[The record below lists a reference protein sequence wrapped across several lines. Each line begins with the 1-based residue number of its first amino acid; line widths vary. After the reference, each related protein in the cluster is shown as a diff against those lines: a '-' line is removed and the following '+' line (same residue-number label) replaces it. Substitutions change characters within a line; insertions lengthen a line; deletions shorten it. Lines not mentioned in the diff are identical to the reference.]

1 MTYYLDIELY
11 PTKDMR
17 ENFLLNHVYTLFH
30 KRLYDLKSNSIGVS
44 FPKFDKKLGKIF
56 RIHGSKEALEKL
68 QAKEWLGSYAKF
80 CKVSDIKATP
90 DEVKYRTVYRVQ
102 QNMTEAKLRR
112 LIKRAKE
119 GKGNFNEDD
128 IKKYRI
134 KMLQGGLDNPYVEL
148 MSESGKKKN
157 GSKEKLHRRF
167 IAFGELQDTELK
179 GEFDLFGLS
188 KVSTIPWF

>member
-1 MTYYLDIELY
+1 MTHYIDIKLMPKKEI
-11 PTKDMR
+11 R
-17 ENFLLNHVYTLFH
+17 ENVLLNQVYTAFH
-30 KRLYDLKSNSIGVS
+30 KRLYDLKSNNIAVS
-44 FPKFDKKLGKIF
+44 FPEYRLKLGRLF

-68 QAKEWLGSYAKF
+68 QAKDWLGKYAEF
-80 CKVSDIKATP
+80 CKISKIDVIPLK
-90 DEVKYRTVYRVQ
+90 VQYRTVSRVQ

-119 GKGNFNEDD
+119 GKGNFNEED

-134 KMLQGGLDNPYVEL
+134 KMFQGGLDNPYVEL
-148 MSESGKKKN
+148 RSMSN
-157 GSKEKLHRRF
+157 GQLHRRF
-167 IAFGELQDTELK
+167 IAFGELQANETK